1 MKYDIPEPAKPAKP
15 AAPAKPA
22 SSCQSSAGSEGES
35 VVSVAAA
42 PASQAQS
49 SDSPNAG
56 EFVLSNAGGS
66 STSLSEGRP
75 SASSSTSGAFAPPTS
90 NTARSR
96 QSGGSPFGSDR
107 FPGFDSF
114 SGSGSPQQSKR
125 ASAGGSQ
132 RPHLPFQKPSRS
144 AADRSA
150 TSRPAPDR
158 PIPQTKTPSLP
169 KNNLAIAA
177 LVCGILALVFCG
189 SVISIVLGLVAIS
202 LAGKAAKQV
211 GKDAKA
217 TGGKICGVVGIAL
230 SVVMLVA
237 SVFLAVLSFNIFEE
251 ESLESLA
258 SAGAEFISEELGVT
272 NGPDASGPDSV
283 GSGAWE
289 SGSAIGSASESAD
302 EAAAKTAV
310 EDVLSA
316 FLPAWGAAAE
326 ATAFALDEGFSENNG
341 LRLAELGVEPEAFSE
356 WLFVGYV
363 VEDAFIYSDGVA
375 GWVDA
380 TVTMRN
386 LYEFSYL
393 LEDKVDAFA
402 ETAEYARIANDETA
416 LTAKVGELFRSAMD
430 ETEETTD
437 VYLMF
442 DVVKNNGVWEVDPE
456 SLGNELEYLLD
467 I

>member
-22 SSCQSSAGSEGES
+22 SSCQSSVGNEGES
-35 VVSVAAA
+35 VASVAAVA
-42 PASQAQS
+42 ASQAQS
-49 SDSPNAG
+49 PDSPNADASAS
-56 EFVLSNAGGS
+56 SNVGGS
-66 STSLSEGRP
+66 STLSSEGRP

-96 QSGGSPFGSDR
+96 QSGGSPFGSDKL
-107 FPGFDSF
+107 PGFDSF
-114 SGSGSPQQSKR
+114 SGSGSPQQSKC
-125 ASAGGSQ
+125 ASAVGSQ
-132 RPHLPFQKPSRS
+132 RPHLPFQKPF
-144 AADRSA
+144 RSA
-150 TSRPAPDR
+150 TDRPVASHPAAER
-158 PIPQTKTPSLP
+158 PIPQTETPSLP

-189 SVISIVLGLVAIS
+189 SVVSIVLGLVAIS

-258 SAGAEFISEELGVT
+258 SAGAEFISEELGAT
-272 NGPDASGPDSV
+272 NVPDASGSDLV

-289 SGSAIGSASESAD
+289 GGPASESAD
-302 EAAAKTAV
+302 EAAAKAAV
-310 EDVLSA
+310 EDVLAA

-326 ATAFALDEGFSENNG
+326 ATAFALDEEFSENNG

-363 VEDAFIYSDGVA
+363 VEDAFIYGDGVA
-375 GWVDA
+375 GWVDV
-380 TVTMRN
+380 TVTMRD

-393 LEDKVDAFA
+393 FEDKVDAFA

-456 SLGNELEYLLD
+456 SLGNELEYLFD